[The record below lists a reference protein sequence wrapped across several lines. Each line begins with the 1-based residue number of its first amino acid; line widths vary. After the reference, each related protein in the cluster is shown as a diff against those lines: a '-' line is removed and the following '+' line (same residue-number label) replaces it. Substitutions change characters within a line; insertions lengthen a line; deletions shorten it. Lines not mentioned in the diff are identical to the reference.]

1 MSVQVFGHNAHRFG
15 KRTHQQ
21 WSVCI
26 PGRKKLKRIQF
37 VKGIPQLCFVLS
49 VLTQTMTLK
58 IDPLSTALNTIE
70 NFGCDLM
77 TRKLR
82 PYGGQPGI
90 TTFLEKNFNG
100 YEIDS
105 KSMVFR
111 F

>member
-15 KRTHQQ
+15 KRTQQ

-58 IDPLSTALNTIE
+58 IDPLSTTQ

-90 TTFLEKNFNG
+90 TTFPEKNFNG

>member
-15 KRTHQQ
+15 KRTQQ

-37 VKGIPQLCFVLS
+37 VEGIPQLCFVLS

-90 TTFLEKNFNG
+90 TTFPEKNFNG
-100 YEIDS
+100 YVIDS